1 MIGNYIRRRYL
12 PAAQQIMQRMNLDT
26 DPILPP
32 RFVRFVHWFAEKLVP
47 FIMDIALFIVTIY
60 VFQRIY
66 GFIGFEKT
74 VIIMLAVLIL
84 MSGNG
89 SILGNQ
95 EQNGTK
101 NI

>member
-1 MIGNYIRRRYL
+1 MLRL
-12 PAAQQIMQRMNLDT
+12 NLDT

-47 FIMDIALFIVTIY
+47 FIMDITLFIVTIY

-66 GFIGFEKT
+66 GLIGFEKT
-74 VIIMLAVLIL
+74 VITMLAIVIL
-84 MSGNG
+84 MAGNG
-89 SILGNQ
+89 SLLGNR
-95 EQNGTK
+95 EQNDTK